1 MRLELSRS
9 YKKKIAL
16 SFFVIPSLILKV
28 GLKYLVCLFIFLSR

>member
-9 YKKKIAL
+9 YKKKISL

-28 GLKYLVCLFIFLSR
+28 RLKYLVCLLFY